1 MERSTISGLLINIR
15 NFLIIVVENFSLYSS
30 FCEPLIYYEFQWNY
44 ETWQQSSPECC
55 KQWNLLMWIA
65 VGVCLFFIIL
75 VVFICGDLK
84 HSNILINWEGGHQ
97 RFINVKIPR
106 ISFYDYTAYEEHLSI
121 FRSIRLISPW
131 SMPVLFGYFLWSTR
145 HFSL

>member
-1 MERSTISGLLINIR
+1 MKILVFTHRY
-15 NFLIIVVENFSLYSS
+15 V
-30 FCEPLIYYEFQWNY
+30 
-44 ETWQQSSPECC
+44 
-55 KQWNLLMWIA
+55 NLLFIMSSSETMRHGNKVRQNVANNKIYWCELLSVF

-84 HSNILINWEGGHQ
+84 HSNILINWEGDHQ